1 MAGALKTS
9 TKVMGAMNAQ
19 LDAAGVAQ
27 TMQQF
32 AQASM
37 AMDMKQEIMDDTLDG
52 IMDGDSDMEGEVD
65 DITQGVLDEIGID
78 LAGKMASVPSAARGK
93 TAAAKQRE
101 EEEEAA
107 DPETEDLMKRV
118 AALK

>member
-9 TKVMGAMNAQ
+9 TRVMGAMNAQ

-32 AQASM
+32 AQATA

-65 DITQGVLDEIGID
+65 EITQGVLDEIGID
-78 LAGKMASVPSAARGK
+78 LAGKMASVPASKGK
-93 TAAAKQRE
+93 MAAKHVE
-101 EEEEAA
+101 VEEEADA
-107 DPETEDLMKRV
+107 ETADLMKRL